1 MARSVY
7 QAVAEVQRSVAV
19 PKAKFNEFGGFSYRS
34 YEDIVAALKEPCA
47 EVGIAFSMS
56 DDVVQVGD
64 RHYVRSTVRIWQ
76 TDGGDQTMEVT
87 ALAREAE
94 HKKGS
99 DDAQVTG
106 MASSYARKYALCG
119 AFAIDGQADP
129 DGMRPAEPPRP
140 EPPAQGPFTAHCKS
154 CGARYRF
161 EGRAQYE
168 AFAAAAGCCPAPAWE
183 VEA

>member
-47 EVGIAFSMS
+47 EAGIAFSMS

-76 TDGGDQTMEVT
+76 TDGGDQTMEAT

-106 MASSYARKYALCG
+106 ICLLYTSPS
-119 AFAIDGQADP
+119 
-129 DGMRPAEPPRP
+129 PRD
-140 EPPAQGPFTAHCKS
+140 CS
-154 CGARYRF
+154 
-161 EGRAQYE
+161 
-168 AFAAAAGCCPAPAWE
+168 
-183 VEA
+183 